1 MLGRIPSDYLRQK
14 ILEKNVWYVGD
25 SMFHASQWNSSSDN
39 SSPREAIQIWAHLTG
54 VPLDLRY
61 QAGLSL
67 VAGLIGEPKETDEFT
82 LNLVSL
88 ELPHV
93 KVEVKL
99 SEPLPRVIEFVRQS
113 GEVVEVQVDYHWVP
127 PTCAHCNE
135 LRHISRNCLL
145 LPAPPLGAAFPSSKV
160 LKKTTPKAVSK
171 DKVYVS
177 IAIPPVV
184 HAGTLPSAPLP
195 SPSSSA
201 PSLPCPPPPPVA
213 PVTTAPPLHHL
224 DPSLSKNP
232 SPLLSSPLIYDSS
245 PPLTFISPN
254 GFLFPISPPAT
265 TKKQSLQRSKSI
277 PSFHSFPSFMSQLAY
292 CSSLPPLTSN
302 TSNTLP
308 TKENCPIKNTSLDP
322 PSIPTSNPFDHL
334 ATESALYS
342 EEPQNL

>member
-1 MLGRIPSDYLRQK
+1 MWRKGKRVEIHNNPLSRSMLVCIPSDYLRQK
-14 ILEKNVWYVGD
+14 ILEKNIWYVGD

-88 ELPHV
+88 ELSHV
-93 KVEVKL
+93 KVEMKL
-99 SEPLPRVIEFVRQS
+99 SEPLPRVVEFVRQN
-113 GEVVEVQVDYHWVP
+113 GEVVEVQVDYPWVS

-160 LKKTTPKAVSK
+160 LKKATPKAVSK
-171 DKVYVS
+171 DKVYVP
-177 IAIPPVV
+177 IVIPPVL

-195 SPSSSA
+195 SASSSA

-213 PVTTAPPLHHL
+213 PVTAAPPLHHL
-224 DPSLSKNP
+224 EPSPSKNP

-245 PPLTFISPN
+245 LPLTFTSPN
-254 GFLFPISPPAT
+254 GFLFPISPPVT
-265 TKKQSLQRSKSI
+265 TKNNHYKDQ
-277 PSFHSFPSFMSQLAY
+277 
-292 CSSLPPLTSN
+292 
-302 TSNTLP
+302 
-308 TKENCPIKNTSLDP
+308 
-322 PSIPTSNPFDHL
+322 NPFL
-334 ATESALYS
+334 AFTLFLHS
-342 EEPQNL
+342 